1 MHMQNCSAE
10 RRFAAAGLADNAK
23 RFALIERKVNAVD
36 SVKLRSAACTEIL
49 FEVLYLQ

>member
-23 RFALIERKVNAVD
+23 RFALIECKGNVVD
-36 SVKLRSAACTEIL
+36 GREASLRPK
-49 FEVLYLQ
+49 